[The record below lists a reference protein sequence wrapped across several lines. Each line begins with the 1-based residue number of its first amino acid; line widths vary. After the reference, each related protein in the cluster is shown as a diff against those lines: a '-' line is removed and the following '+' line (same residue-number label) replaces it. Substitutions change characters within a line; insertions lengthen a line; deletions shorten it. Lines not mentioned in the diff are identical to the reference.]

1 MDRGQEDVSEY
12 SAALPQIFWMKMAG
26 EKKPIPN
33 DFAMESEASSQI
45 ELKILNLIW

>member
-26 EKKPIPN
+26 EKRPIPN
-33 DFAMESEASSQI
+33 EFAMESEASSQTN
-45 ELKILNLIW
+45 LRILNLAW